1 MLSFITDNLGTII
14 VCAVVLSAV
23 TGIIIY
29 MVRQK
34 KKGKTSCG
42 CNCAGCAL
50 KGSCHKQ
57 TETDK

>member
-50 KGSCHKQ
+50 KDSCHKQ